1 MGNIFYNEVHNNTFH
16 DSSVAV
22 QMISHENSLEE
33 WKEIRDE
40 LNEIKEN
47 LNQDG
52 DLYQAIE
59 DLQDSI
65 QQQDRSGIKKTIKSH
80 VKEFSMPFFV
90 KVASQT
96 LLELIQSVL

>member
-22 QMISHENSLEE
+22 QVMPYEKSLDE
-33 WKEIRDE
+33 WKNIRDE

-47 LNQDG
+47 LNQKG

-65 QQQDRSGIKKTIKSH
+65 ERRDHPGIKHTIRTH
-80 VKEFSMPFFV
+80 IKEFSMPLFV